1 MPQQEDYLVRLIR
14 QAFDVLRRLRA
25 RLMDD
30 PLAAD
35 AVARGA
41 REAQAELLGPLF
53 GAMVMVDPDTA
64 VGLMRERERLEA
76 WVELMRLEADAL
88 RVAGDDAGS
97 TVVARRAEAVREAYE
112 RLLEPVQRHWSR

>member
-25 RLMDD
+25 KLMGD

-35 AVARGA
+35 EVVRGA
-41 REAQAELLGPLF
+41 RDAQAELLGPLF
-53 GAMVMVDPDTA
+53 GAMTLVDPDTA
-64 VGLMRERERLEA
+64 VGLMRDRERLEA

-88 RVAGDDAGS
+88 RAAGDPAAADTA
-97 TVVARRAEAVREAYE
+97 ARRADAMQEAYE

>member
-1 MPQQEDYLVRLIR
+1 MPQQEDYLIRLIR

-25 RLMDD
+25 KLMGD

-35 AVARGA
+35 DVVRGA

-53 GAMVMVDPDTA
+53 GAMTMVDPDTA
-64 VGLMRERERLEA
+64 VGLMRDRERLEA

-88 RVAGDDAGS
+88 RAAGDAAGAD
-97 TVVARRAEAVREAYE
+97 TVARRADAVQEAYE

>member
-25 RLMDD
+25 KLMGD

-35 AVARGA
+35 EVVRGA
-41 REAQAELLGPLF
+41 RDAQAELLGPLF
-53 GAMVMVDPDTA
+53 GAMTLVDPDTA

-88 RVAGDDAGS
+88 RAAGDAAAADTA
-97 TVVARRAEAVREAYE
+97 ARRADAMQEAYE

>member
-25 RLMDD
+25 KLMDD

-35 AVARGA
+35 EVVRGA
-41 REAQAELLGPLF
+41 RDAQAELLGPLF
-53 GAMVMVDPDTA
+53 GAMTLVDPDTA

-76 WVELMRLEADAL
+76 WVELMRLEADGL
-88 RVAGDDAGS
+88 RAGGDAGGADA
-97 TVVARRAEAVREAYE
+97 VGRRADAIQEASE
-112 RLLEPVQRHWSR
+112 RLLEPAKQHWTR